1 MIGQWVLWNGCTW
14 VATCGL
20 EGLTTLHRLIKS
32 MYYVFTFNVVN
43 LTDTSSTTMSML
55 LHSSCFRKWGEEGG
69 LSANHT
75 HATVVLPSMSATVY
89 GREGTISGFTPIQ
102 RVFPHAS
109 VTHFC
114 FLLLKVVYDDKYIT
128 SCSN

>member
-1 MIGQWVLWNGCTW
+1 MIGQWVLWNGCKW

-69 LSANHT
+69 SSANHT
-75 HATVVLPSMSATVY
+75 LRRWCSLHVGHGL
-89 GREGTISGFTPIQ
+89 REGTKYFRIHTHSTRFSTC
-102 RVFPHAS
+102 R